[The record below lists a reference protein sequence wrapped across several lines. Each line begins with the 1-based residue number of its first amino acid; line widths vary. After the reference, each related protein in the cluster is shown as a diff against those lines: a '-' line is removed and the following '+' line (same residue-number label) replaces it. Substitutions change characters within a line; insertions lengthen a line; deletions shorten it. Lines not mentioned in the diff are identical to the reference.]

1 MNLKIT
7 IWSLGDGL
15 ITFTDRVSR
24 IKNFTEHDKQ
34 KIIVM
39 LEAAVSVLKAFI
51 LWGFFDTGLLLFLRS
66 KAQYLKE
73 KSFQIL
79 KFATLSFLHMK

>member
-51 LWGFFDTGLLLFLRS
+51 LWVFFDTGLLLFLRRRR
-66 KAQYLKE
+66 KVFPDFKICHTFVPAHEIK
-73 KSFQIL
+73 
-79 KFATLSFLHMK
+79 T